1 MITVL
6 GITQFFKGEEMMTA
20 FKELGCHTVVVA
32 TARLQDRP
40 WPREVIDELF
50 FLPDFDNEDTLLHGI
65 SYLQQDRSIDVIVP
79 LDEYCVEV
87 AARLR
92 AHLGCPGLCE
102 GVARKVRDKLTMR
115 LLAKEHDIPVPEFG
129 NFNNRQQLSQFL
141 ENTPPPWMLKPR
153 AAGGSVQI
161 RKLHDPAKVWELYE
175 RFGDERSH
183 HLIEGFLPGE
193 VYHVDSI
200 VFDHKVEL
208 AVAGNY
214 GRPPFLVWHGG
225 GVFTSRTVPRGSKL
239 HKNLLDANE
248 AVIKAV
254 GICRG
259 VNHVEFLGL
268 GEDVYFLEIG
278 ARVPGSHLD
287 RLTTAATG
295 VDLFKEAA
303 KLELSWLPGHDY
315 QAPAFKHREAGMVQC
330 LARYQEPCLEFARD
344 CKELDWS
351 LAWDHHLA
359 LAFASKSSKT
369 IDRHLEH
376 FARRLHDD
384 YLAVLPASTSPA
396 Q

>member
-6 GITQFFKGEEMMTA
+6 GIAQFFKGEEMMTA
-20 FKELGCHTVVVA
+20 FKELGCHTVLVA

-40 WPREVIDELF
+40 WPRDVIDEVF
-50 FLPDFDNEDTLLHGI
+50 YLPDFDNEETLLHGI
-65 SYLQQDRSIDVIVP
+65 SYLGQDRAFDVVVP

-92 AHLGCPGLCE
+92 AHLGRPGLCE

-115 LLAKEHDIPVPEFG
+115 LLAQEHGIPVPDFG
-129 NFNNRQQLSQFL
+129 GFNNREELARFL
-141 ENTPPPWMLKPR
+141 EQTPPPWMLKPR

-161 RKLHDPAKVWELYE
+161 RKLHDPQRVWELYE
-175 RFGDERSH
+175 RFGDQRSH

-193 VYHVDSI
+193 VYHVDS
-200 VFDHKVEL
+200 VVYDGKVEL
-208 AVAGNY
+208 AVVGNY

-225 GVFTSRTVPRGSKL
+225 GVFTSRTVPKGSKL
-239 HKNLLDANE
+239 HRNLLKTNK
-248 AVIKAV
+248 AVLEAV
-254 GICRG
+254 GIDRG

-268 GEDVYFLEIG
+268 GDDVYFLEIG

-303 KLELSWLPGHDY
+303 RLELSWLPGFDY
-315 QAPAFKHREAGMVQC
+315 SVPKFSQREAGMVQC
-330 LARYQEPCLEFARD
+330 LARQKQPCLKFAQ
-344 CKELDWS
+344 CPELDWH
-351 LAWDHHLA
+351 LAWDHHLS
-359 LAFASKSSKT
+359 LAFASDSSAT
-369 IDRHLEH
+369 IDGLMEQFGRHLQEEI
-376 FARRLHDD
+376 
-384 YLAVLPASTSPA
+384 LAVLPASTSPA